1 MNKIINNYLS
11 RMYYCFEL
19 LYKGRSC
26 FFIELKNKAI
36 KGNALHQ
43 TKLQYHGFDMT
54 SKVSLKKGN
63 DKWNENRS
71 KLDVLKATDKR
82 WTGLLHS
89 DITSNNIV
97 TCLVCSKK
105 PAS

>member
-1 MNKIINNYLS
+1 MSKIINNYLS

-36 KGNALHQ
+36 KRNTLHQ
-43 TKLQYHGFDMT
+43 TKIQHHCFDMT

-63 DKWNENRS
+63 NKWNENRS
-71 KLDVLKATDKR
+71 KNSSSKMKATDKR
-82 WTGLLHS
+82 WTGSLHS
-89 DITSNNIV
+89 DIT
-97 TCLVCSKK
+97 K
-105 PAS
+105 